1 MPPTLVTSAKR
12 RGLHRKRRLVLLA
25 EALLSDSSDSDSDSD
40 SDDDDD
46 DDVDVVDDDD
56 DDDGIELLMLYA
68 TLTWELHLKYDRAS
82 LLRDGV
88 RITSLDQI
96 PDCVHF
102 QRRMFRFDKAQ
113 IQKLI

>member
-12 RGLHRKRRLVLLA
+12 MRLDRKRRLVLLA

-40 SDDDDD
+40 SDD
-46 DDVDVVDDDD
+46 DDDD

-88 RITSLDQI
+88 RITSLD
-96 PDCVHF
+96 
-102 QRRMFRFDKAQ
+102 
-113 IQKLI
+113 